1 MLSKNFSVALVVS
14 NAKKSA
20 EWYRDKLGLVA
31 SMEDEH
37 WITVGAEGSDWKIH
51 LCKSDR
57 YGVEPGN
64 SGIAFYCEDIDSE
77 YARLKEKGVKFARE
91 LTKAPWGSFAMLQD
105 PDGNEIWLQ
114 PGEP

>member
-1 MLSKNFSVALVVS
+1 MISKNFSVALVVS
-14 NAKKSA
+14 DAKKSA
-20 EWYRDKLGLVA
+20 EWYRDKLGLKA
-31 SMEDEH
+31 SLEDEH
-37 WITVGAEGSDWKIH
+37 WVTVGPEGAEWKIH

-57 YGVEPGN
+57 HSVEPGN
-64 SGIAFYCEDIDSE
+64 SGIAFYCDDIDAE
-77 YARLKEKGVKFARE
+77 YQRLKKIGVKFSTE